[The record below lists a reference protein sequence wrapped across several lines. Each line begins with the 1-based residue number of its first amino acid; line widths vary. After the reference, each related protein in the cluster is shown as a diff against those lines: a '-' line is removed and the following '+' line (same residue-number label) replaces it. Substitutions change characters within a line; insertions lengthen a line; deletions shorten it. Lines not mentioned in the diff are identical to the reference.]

1 MTAQCGTPPPKEL
14 LVTEQQQ
21 YQITE
26 YAQRCRALDAS
37 ALAHCRFSVRLFRD
51 ILEISLEKQPFPPR
65 MPGQQTT
72 PFARCKSVSARVGGQ
87 GEACQQVLAHALQ
100 PFDLK
105 RKRKSRVRAPSIGN
119 GNENYGGL
127 VRFCDS

>member
-1 MTAQCGTPPPKEL
+1 M
-14 LVTEQQQ
+14 TEQQQ

-37 ALAHCRFSVRLFRD
+37 ALAHGRFSVRLFRD
-51 ILEISLEKQPFPPR
+51 ILESHWRNSRFLLGCT
-65 MPGQQTT
+65 GQQTT
-72 PFARCKSVSARVGGQ
+72 PFARCSNTFLSPVAGQ

>member
-1 MTAQCGTPPPKEL
+1 MTAQCCTPPPKEL
-14 LVTEQQQ
+14 LVTEQQP

-72 PFARCKSVSARVGGQ
+72 PSARYSNTCLSPVAGQ
-87 GEACQQVLAHALQ
+87 GEACQHVLAHALQ
-100 PFDLK
+100 P
-105 RKRKSRVRAPSIGN
+105 SI
-119 GNENYGGL
+119 
-127 VRFCDS
+127 

>member
-1 MTAQCGTPPPKEL
+1 M
-14 LVTEQQQ
+14 TEQQQ

-65 MPGQQTT
+65 MHRSTNDSICSLLQYLSQPRRG
-72 PFARCKSVSARVGGQ
+72 AR
-87 GEACQQVLAHALQ
+87 
-100 PFDLK
+100 
-105 RKRKSRVRAPSIGN
+105 
-119 GNENYGGL
+119 GGL
-127 VRFCDS
+127 PTGTRTCAPAFRSKA